1 MAIIGK
7 IRNRAGLL
15 IGFIGLSMVAFI
27 LGDLLTSNRVFL
39 SGNSTTAGVIDGQKI
54 SIQDFEARVQ
64 QNIENYKLSQ
74 GKDQVDNQTTDQ
86 LRDQTWGQL
95 LNEELI
101 GKQIAKTGLVV
112 SSDELFDMV
121 QGNNIHPQIK
131 QAFTDPKTGQFD
143 KKNVLQFLKNMDN
156 DPSGR
161 TRAQWVNF
169 ENSIKDERL
178 DQKYYE
184 LIKKESEV
192 LIIIE
197 TEQVFKA

>member
-143 KKNVLQFLKNMDN
+143 KKMYCSF
-156 DPSGR
+156 
-161 TRAQWVNF
+161 
-169 ENSIKDERL
+169 
-178 DQKYYE
+178 
-184 LIKKESEV
+184 
-192 LIIIE
+192 
-197 TEQVFKA
+197 

>member
-131 QAFTDPKTGQFD
+131 
-143 KKNVLQFLKNMDN
+143 
-156 DPSGR
+156 
-161 TRAQWVNF
+161 
-169 ENSIKDERL
+169 
-178 DQKYYE
+178 
-184 LIKKESEV
+184 
-192 LIIIE
+192 
-197 TEQVFKA
+197 